1 MPPGRGAVG
10 LTSGPVN
17 HPTYQS
23 RRPRPTRQP
32 RRARSVV
39 TACASLVLVGV
50 VLSGCGKSLNAIVG
64 STSTTLDPVTANG
77 ENPDATP
84 AGSGEV
90 AVAFPVTACTTVFGT
105 ALPGGGWKPN
115 VLLAPIPT
123 ALVGKVEFY
132 TDGTHTVLGPYGW
145 SCSEWSAV
153 SGSTGLVVF
162 PPNTTE
168 PAVNVMPPAGT
179 EGVFASFSTTGS
191 TQGIA
196 EVCHYFTVAQF
207 QQQQA
212 SCTGTGPAGEQS
224 ALATPDVAAITDP
237 SGVTGA
243 LQGSGGSHAV
253 TGVVIFPQVLP
264 AVTDGTA
271 VDIAMESC
279 SLVATRLCPTI
290 ISDFEVREFP
300 VPNSGYRPTTVPPP
314 TTSTVPKA
322 VTPTTAPA
330 PTPTTATTH
339 PTTPTTTPVA
349 PSTTV
354 APPTT
359 AAPSPPTT
367 A

>member
-1 MPPGRGAVG
+1 
-10 LTSGPVN
+10 
-17 HPTYQS
+17 
-23 RRPRPTRQP
+23 
-32 RRARSVV
+32 VV

-77 ENPDATP
+77 ENPDTTP

-90 AVAFPVTACTTVFGT
+90 AVAFPVTACTTAFGT

-123 ALVGKVEFY
+123 AMVGKVEFY

-153 SGSTGLVVF
+153 SGSTGLVVY

-196 EVCHYFTVAQF
+196 EVCHYFTVPQF

-243 LQGSGGSHAV
+243 LQGSGGAHAV

-264 AVTDGTA
+264 AVTNGTA

-279 SLVATRLCPTI
+279 SLVAARLCPTI

-300 VPNSGYRPTTVPPP
+300 VPNSGYRPTTVPTTTP
-314 TTSTVPKA
+314 TSTVPRPA
-322 VTPTTAPA
+322 TPTTVPA
-330 PTPTTATTH
+330 PTPTPT
-339 PTTPTTTPVA
+339 TTPTTTPVA
-349 PSTTV
+349 PTTTV

-359 AAPSPPTT
+359 VTTPPST